1 MIGALAGVTIATP
14 DLDAG
19 IAAYAAYMG
28 YTGEVA
34 ELDPALAERL
44 GAPGVAGNRMATL
57 YPESGENCFIRL
69 VEAAPA
75 PDYRPLTTFGWN
87 AAELIVQ
94 DLDALAARLAGSPF
108 DIIGPPATLDFDFT
122 DQIRA
127 MQVVGPS
134 GEVLYLT
141 EVTGPVP
148 GFALPEPKS
157 FVGRI
162 FVAILGVPDLD
173 AWSAAATA
181 VFGLP
186 AGPQFAARIEVLS
199 DALGCQR
206 EQRHALTTVALD
218 CATLI
223 EIDALPPAATR
234 RVPGPDG
241 LLPGIAMTSFFTKDG
256 LGLAPDAAATR
267 AMLLDQA
274 VFELTDAKACGH

>member
-14 DLDAG
+14 DLAAA
-19 IAAYAAYMG
+19 ITAYATCLG
-28 YTGEVA
+28 YAGELGLV
-34 ELDPALAERL
+34 EVALAERL

-57 YPESGENCFIRL
+57 YPESGEACFIRL
-69 VEAAPA
+69 IEAAAA
-75 PDYRPLTTFGWN
+75 PGYRPLTTYGWN

-108 DIIGPPATLDFDFT
+108 EIIGPPATLDFDFT
-122 DQIRA
+122 DKIRA

-148 GFALPEPKS
+148 GFDLPKPKS

-162 FVAILGVPDLD
+162 FVAILGVADLD
-173 AWSAAATA
+173 AWGAEATGTL
-181 VFGLP
+181 GLP

-199 DALGCQR
+199 DALGCPR

-218 CATLI
+218 VATLI
-223 EIDALPPAATR
+223 EIDAFPVSATR
-234 RVPGPDG
+234 RARGPDG
-241 LLPGIAMTSFFTKDG
+241 LLPGIAMTSFF
-256 LGLAPDAAATR
+256 ASDAAARSSRSGGAR
-267 AMLLDQA
+267 ALLLDEA
-274 VFELTDAKACGH
+274 VFELIGEKAGKK